1 MKNLGF
7 IILGA
12 GFLGGAL
19 AASADKANVP
29 WGYFGGA
36 LLLGVAGVVLL
47 HWHTRKHSRSETR
60 QAANLQDIMASLGR
74 IVENI
79 VRLNTEKQAIDAY
92 DMRHEVSR
100 LFEEDLGTFIGARES
115 LAHAHGLQVY
125 ADVMS
130 HFAAGERYLNRVWS
144 ASADGY
150 VDEINAYLEKARD
163 QFVEA
168 MNLVRRT
175 TGAA

>member
-7 IILGA
+7 FLLSV

-19 AASADKANVP
+19 AATIDKVKVP
-29 WGYFGGA
+29 WAYFGGA
-36 LLLGVAGVVLL
+36 MMLGVVGVILV
-47 HWHTRKHSRSETR
+47 HRHTRRHTQSETR

-79 VRLNTEKQAIDAY
+79 IRLNTEKQTINAY
-92 DMRHEVSR
+92 DMRHEVNR
-100 LFEEDLGTFIGARES
+100 LFDEDLLVFVGARES
-115 LAHAHGLQVY
+115 LAHAHGLQAY

-150 VDEINAYLEKARD
+150 VDEIDAYLEKARD